1 MGFCITKENGK
12 QRCIDYEEFIRNYSI
27 GNQFLQLLIHGSN
40 AKIVNNDFNNLED
53 VKIVGHDSR
62 GKDVSGSYK
71 IKEIRFEETEPQV
84 LVYLMKKS
92 RN

>member
-12 QRCIDYEEFIRNYSI
+12 QRCIEYEEFTRNYFI

-40 AKIVNNDFNNLED
+40 AEIINNDFNNLED
-53 VKIVGHDSR
+53 VKIVGHDHR

-84 LVYLMKKS
+84 LVYLMKKG
-92 RN
+92 RD